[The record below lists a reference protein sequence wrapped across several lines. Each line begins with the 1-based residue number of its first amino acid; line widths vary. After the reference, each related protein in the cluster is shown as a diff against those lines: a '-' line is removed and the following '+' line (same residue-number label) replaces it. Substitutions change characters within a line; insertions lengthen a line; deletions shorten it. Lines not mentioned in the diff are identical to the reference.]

1 MDWQGDE
8 KATLTSAPS
17 SHPKQHCVVSMRHE
31 DVQCRLDNRAHDRAN
46 KFAQGWTRGTV
57 AIGNQ
62 ALGSR
67 IVAGGW
73 M

>member
-1 MDWQGDE
+1 MQ
-8 KATLTSAPS
+8 
-17 SHPKQHCVVSMRHE
+17 HE
-31 DVQCRLDNRAHDRAN
+31 DVQYRLDNRAHDRAN

-57 AIGNQ
+57 AMGNQ

-67 IVAGGW
+67 IVAGGR